1 MFIKFYKEGVCFR
14 GMKLLVIGD
23 FHGKFPKKFETLI
36 KKERIDLVVSL
47 GDYPPFHY
55 RKLWFKHCY
64 GKDVELWEFI
74 GKKKYKEL
82 VIKDLR
88 MAEDALKD
96 LNKLPVP
103 VYTVLGNIDY
113 PAPDDNLDIPKGIGK
128 AMLTWDKKDFL
139 AKRMKKYKNI
149 KRFDYKSLK
158 FRDYVF
164 IGMRG
169 HSAPGHVKSKAFR
182 KYKQKL
188 NKLFKKFK
196 KENKKGK
203 VIFVS
208 HNIAHNTKLD
218 KISLRVIKKVLKGYY
233 GGKLKKKKLAKHYGS
248 KMARRIINT
257 YQPVLH
263 FGGHIHEAWGKDKI
277 GKTIL
282 INPGAAHEGRA
293 AIVELK
299 EGKVKSVRFVK

>member
-1 MFIKFYKEGVCFR
+1 
-14 GMKLLVIGD
+14 MKLLVIGD

-36 KKERIDLVVSL
+36 KKEKIDLVVSL

-64 GKDVELWEFI
+64 GKDVELWEII
-74 GKKKYKEL
+74 GKKKHKKL
-82 VIKDLR
+82 VMEDMR
-88 MAEDALKD
+88 RAENALKA

-103 VYTVLGNIDY
+103 VYTVLGNVDH
-113 PAPDDNLDIPKGIGK
+113 PPDDVTDFWEKKKHKIPK
-128 AMLTWDKKDFL
+128 WDWKEPFL
-139 AKRMKKYKNI
+139 SRLKKYKNI
-149 KRFDYKSLK
+149 KRFDYSYLK
-158 FRDYVF
+158 FKDYVF

-169 HSAPGHVKSKAFR
+169 HSFPGKVKSNAFR
-182 KYKQKL
+182 KYKKIL
-188 NKLFKKFK
+188 DKLFKKFR
-196 KENKKGK
+196 KENKEGK

-208 HNIAHNTKLD
+208 HNIANNTKLD
-218 KISLRVIKKVLKGYY
+218 KISLKFVNT
-233 GGKLKKKKLAKHYGS
+233 LKKGHYGKKIAKRVSRENIRHYGS
-248 KMARRIINT
+248 KMAKRIINT

-282 INPGAAHEGRA
+282 INPGSAHEGKA

-299 EGKVKSVRFVK
+299 EGKVKKIKFYRNK